1 MNHVLIVDDEA
12 EIRQSLESILQE
24 EGYLVTSVGTA
35 AEAMTLLRDAAFDVV
50 LLDIWLP
57 DRDGLEALGE
67 IRGMDSASVP
77 EVVIIS
83 GHGTIEAA
91 VKATKLGA
99 YDFLEKPLSLART
112 LIVLKNAMRTRQMRE
127 DNAEFSRQLAAR
139 GTVTGN
145 SVPMKA
151 LRQQIKLMAPTNGR
165 VLIYGESGTGK
176 ELIGRAMHAESLRK
190 ERVFVELNC
199 AAIPEDYIETE
210 LFGYRNGA
218 APHGGSGAP
227 HEKRGTFERA
237 DGGTLF
243 LDEVGDMSLKTQ
255 AKVLRALDEQR
266 FLPVGAHHAVHV
278 DVRVI
283 AATNKDLEEEIA
295 RGNFREDLFYRLNVI
310 PFFVPPLRDRKED
323 LPLLVKEFLV
333 EFGTQY
339 GRPRVEMSDDALA
352 ALKQYHWPGNV
363 RELRNLVERVLI
375 LNPKVQRIERKH
387 LPMLVYREGKK
398 DGAGSASGSAG
409 RGEEFATLLEAREA
423 YERDYILKK
432 IDETHGNMS
441 RAAEALGLERSH
453 LYRKLKTLGVSVKES

>member
-1 MNHVLIVDDEA
+1 MNHVLIVDDEQ
-12 EIRQSLESILQE
+12 EIRESLEGILSE
-24 EGYLVTSVGTA
+24 EDYLVATA
-35 AEAMTLLRDAAFDVV
+35 ATAGEALALLRDVAYDVV

-57 DRDGLEALGE
+57 DRDGLDALIE
-67 IRGMDSASVP
+67 IKQLEQSP

-99 YDFLEKPLSLART
+99 YDFLEKPLSLDRT
-112 LIVLKNAMRTRQMRE
+112 LLVLKNATQARRMRE
-127 DNAEFSRQLAAR
+127 ENKEFARQLAAK
-139 GTVTGN
+139 GTVTGQ

-165 VLIYGESGTGK
+165 VLIFGESGTGK

-190 ERVFVELNC
+190 DRVFIELNC

-218 APHGGSGAP
+218 GPGGAVAPGNGRP
-227 HEKRGTFERA
+227 TEKRGTFERA

-266 FLPVGAHHAVHV
+266 FLPVGASHPVHV

-310 PFFVPPLRDRKED
+310 PFFVPPLRERKED
-323 LPLLVKEFLV
+323 IPLLVKEFLL
-333 EFGTQY
+333 EFGQQY
-339 GRPRVEMSDDALA
+339 GRMRVEMNDDALD
-352 ALKQYHWPGNV
+352 ALKKYHWPGNV

-375 LNPKVQRIERKH
+375 LNPKIQRLERKH
-387 LPMLVYREGKK
+387 LPMLVYRDAGKV
-398 DGAGSASGSAG
+398 SGQMQA
-409 RGEEFATLLEAREA
+409 RGEEFATLLQAREA

-432 IDETHGNMS
+432 LDECHGNVS
-441 RAAEALGLERSH
+441 RAAEGLGLERSH
-453 LYRKLKTLGVSVKES
+453 LYRKMKALGVTVKE